1 MACGT
6 PPAASTQ
13 GTSASRL
20 RIVSRTSSR
29 NVTSAAAR
37 TAAASAWPSGL
48 SGSAAACSI
57 TPRLSSSSSCA
68 SVGSS
73 STSKRAATLA
83 SNGNRCRSCVQKA
96 WMVCTLR
103 PPGVSSASANSCRAR
118 RRSAAEGRATPAACI
133 AASRP
138 ASSSRVHLRSSSN
151 TRFAMLAAAALVKV
165 MQRMR
170 AGIDA
175 GQQQPD
181 HALRQHMGLAG
192 AGVGRDKGGMAG
204 SDASICRSVT
214 AGGISRGALIRRL
227 RRCHCRRRR
236 RSATIP

>member
-1 MACGT
+1 MTASLKNMASISRIVSSGWMPSACESSVMACGT
-6 PPAASTQ
+6 PPAASIQ
-13 GTSASRL
+13 GISASRL

-29 NVTSAAAR
+29 KVTSAAAR

-48 SGSAAACSI
+48 SGCTAACSI

-83 SNGNRCRSCVQKA
+83 SNGNRCRSWVQKP

-103 PPGVSSASANSCRAR
+103 PPGVSSASANNCRAR
-118 RRSAAEGRATPAACI
+118 RRSAAEGRPTPAACI

-138 ASSSRVHLRSSSN
+138 ASSRRVHLRNSSN

-170 AGIDA
+170 AGST
-175 GQQQPD
+175 PD
-181 HALRQHMGLAG
+181 SSSRITRCASTWVLPEPALA
-192 AGVGRDKGGMAG
+192 
-204 SDASICRSVT
+204 
-214 AGGISRGALIRRL
+214 
-227 RRCHCRRRR
+227 
-236 RSATIP
+236 ATKAE